1 MPRRPHVRRLTQ
13 GPRPERAE
21 HHGWH
26 CRTSKE
32 HPEQTLQLPHT
43 AACPPIT
50 AWYRGIWLLAATTG
64 HVSLSCEP
72 RMPKAHLGFLAFG
85 VTYSDNLGH
94 AAMLHPSRSCPYP
107 IISYHIISLSNLKIE
122 LKHCLKLFNHSN
134 TVPMKI
140 ITNP

>member
-21 HHGWH
+21 HHGRH

-85 VTYSDNLGH
+85 VTYFDNLGH
-94 AAMLHPSRSCPYP
+94 AAMLHPSKSCPYGP
-107 IISYHIISLSNLKIE
+107 TASVQIQAQIKPA
-122 LKHCLKLFNHSN
+122 CLYGPGLGS
-134 TVPMKI
+134 VPV
-140 ITNP
+140 

>member
-21 HHGWH
+21 HHGRH

-43 AACPPIT
+43 AACPPII

-85 VTYSDNLGH
+85 VTYFDNLGH
-94 AAMLHPSRSCPYP
+94 AASIKIMP
-107 IISYHIISLSNLKIE
+107 IWP
-122 LKHCLKLFNHSN
+122 HCFSSN
-134 TVPMKI
+134 TSPNKTCLSVRARSWFS
-140 ITNP
+140 TGLAV